1 MTRGKS
7 AMSRLDE
14 ALNETAMGMLRIGL
28 IDQTRYDQITL
39 RHLPDD
45 QRAIE
50 MPVPSADDIKALRE
64 KANLIQAMFART
76 LNLSTSY
83 VSQLERGVR
92 RPSGPAL
99 VLLELIR
106 KRGIEAIQ

>member
-1 MTRGKS
+1 MGRVKS

-14 ALNETAMGMLRIGL
+14 ALNETAMGMLKIGL
-28 IDQTRYDQITL
+28 IDQARYDQITL

-50 MPVPSADDIKALRE
+50 IPVPSADDIKALRQ
-64 KANLIQAMFART
+64 KANLSQAMFARK
-76 LNLSTSY
+76 LNLSTGY
-83 VSQLERGVR
+83 ISQLERGAR

-99 VLLELIR
+99 VLLDLIAR
-106 KRGIEAIQ
+106 RGIDALQ